1 MRNKERAG
9 PGMGVLGEAGM
20 REEENTGEKDEDGR
34 EEWGMAP
41 MTAFSSLHGPMHSK
55 EVWGP
60 RVPRHCWRV
69 PGGGC
74 QERLGR
80 RKPKPRSAASGSPE
94 SEAMEATEDGFWVF
108 RAWR

>member
-1 MRNKERAG
+1 
-9 PGMGVLGEAGM
+9 M
-20 REEENTGEKDEDGR
+20 REEENTGEKDDDGR
-34 EEWGMAP
+34 EEQGMAP
-41 MTAFSSLHGPMHSK
+41 MTALGSLHGSLHSK
-55 EVWGP
+55 EVWGA
-60 RVPRHCWRV
+60 RVPQALLEGPC
-69 PGGGC
+69 GGC